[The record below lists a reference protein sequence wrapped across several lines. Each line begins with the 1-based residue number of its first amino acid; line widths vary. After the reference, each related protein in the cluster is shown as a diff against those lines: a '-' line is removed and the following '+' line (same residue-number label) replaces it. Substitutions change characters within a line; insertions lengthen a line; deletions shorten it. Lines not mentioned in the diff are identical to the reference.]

1 MAFINKGINKSNIAS
16 MILING
22 PRAIL
27 RMLCLYESD
36 TFLIIHTIIS
46 RNTNII
52 DIISL
57 YNRKS

>member
-27 RMLCLYESD
+27 RMLCLYDSD
-36 TFLIIHTIIS
+36 TFLIISTIIPF
-46 RNTNII
+46 NTNYIVII
-52 DIISL
+52 LL